1 MPPKEA
7 MPIALDATK
16 KALAIDDQLA
26 EAHTSM
32 AKIKLSFEWDWA
44 SAESEFKRAIE
55 LNPGYAT
62 THQWYGVYLSEM
74 GRHDESMTER
84 KRAQELDPLSLPIST
99 GVGRALFWARRYD
112 EALNQLRKTLDKD
125 PKYAD
130 THWSLGLAY
139 EQKRMYPEAIAAFQK
154 AVEYSISADF
164 AGGKP
169 EMVAALA
176 HAYAVAGNQ
185 VEAGKILRDLT
196 DRPEQKRYISPYQ
209 DRDESFIHL
218 RVDPRLD
225 NLRADPQFVERLRRI
240 NLA

>member
-1 MPPKEA
+1 
-7 MPIALDATK
+7 
-16 KALAIDDQLA
+16 
-26 EAHTSM
+26 
-32 AKIKLSFEWDWA
+32 
-44 SAESEFKRAIE
+44 
-55 LNPGYAT
+55 
-62 THQWYGVYLSEM
+62 
-74 GRHDESMTER
+74 MTER
-84 KRAQELDPLSLPIST
+84 KRAQELDPLSLAIST

-112 EALNQLRKTLDKD
+112 EAINQLRKTLDKD

-176 HAYAVAGNQ
+176 HAYAVSGNQ
-185 VEAGKILRDLT
+185 VEAGKILRDLA
-196 DRPEQKRYISPYQ
+196 DRPEQQRYISPYSIALIYAGLGDRQRAFEWLDRAYQ